1 MTETIR
7 VERSI
12 RIERSG
18 ATATIW
24 LARPDK
30 RNAISLR
37 MMDELIAAFSELAAD
52 PTVKTTIVTGEGG
65 VFSAGWDR
73 DELLDRDSERG
84 RAFFTIAPK
93 FYRAMVGFP
102 KPLIAAV
109 DGYALGTAF
118 DLALLSDVRVCSAGA
133 RFAHPEVKLGGV
145 CLYTPLKDVV
155 GAGWARELSL
165 SGRSIDSE
173 IAERIGFVNRVV
185 TEGSALSAA
194 IEIAEEMN
202 EVPEETLFYTKAFL
216 WTHPNPEEWL
226 GAELDAVMSRGI
238 TIQHA

>member
-7 VERSI
+7 
-12 RIERSG
+12 IEHG
-18 ATATIW
+18 GQTATIR
-24 LARPDK
+24 LSRPQK
-30 RNAISLR
+30 RNAISLG
-37 MMDELIAAFSELAAD
+37 MMEELIEAFSSLAAD
-52 PTVKTTIVTGEGG
+52 PTVKTAIVAGDGG
-65 VFSAGWDR
+65 IFSAGWDR

-84 RAFFTIAPK
+84 RAFFATAPA
-93 FYRAMVGFP
+93 FYRSIVGFP

-118 DLALLSDVRVCSAGA
+118 DLALLSDVRVCSSGA

-155 GAGWARELSL
+155 GAGWARELAL
-165 SGRSIDSE
+165 SGRAIDSE
-173 IAERIGFVNRVV
+173 VAERIGFVNRVV
-185 TEGSALSAA
+185 TGGSAIEAA
-194 IEIAEEMN
+194 IEIAGEMN

-216 WTHPNPEEWL
+216 WTHPSPEEWL